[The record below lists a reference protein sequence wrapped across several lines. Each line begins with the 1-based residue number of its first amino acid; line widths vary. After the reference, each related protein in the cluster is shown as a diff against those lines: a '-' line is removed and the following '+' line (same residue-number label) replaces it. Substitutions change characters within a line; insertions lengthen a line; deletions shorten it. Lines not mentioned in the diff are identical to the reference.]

1 MLPYFEKTLTE
12 YAQLLLNSN
21 VILKISLLLTI
32 PAPIETYKKKKKKK
46 PERTKWAIKAWLG
59 QTVKDNSQVKNK
71 MKQEAERKYL
81 RNTFFF

>member
-21 VILKISLLLTI
+21 VILKISLLLQYLPRLRPT
-32 PAPIETYKKKKKKK
+32 KKKKT
-46 PERTKWAIKAWLG
+46 ERTKWARKAWLG